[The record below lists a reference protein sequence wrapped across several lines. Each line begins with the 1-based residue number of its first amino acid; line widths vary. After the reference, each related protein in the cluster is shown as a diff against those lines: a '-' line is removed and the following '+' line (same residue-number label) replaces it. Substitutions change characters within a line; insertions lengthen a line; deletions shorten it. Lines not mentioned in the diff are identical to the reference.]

1 MAARLGLE
9 VFGVL
14 YLYDAGE
21 ELQTIAER
29 IQKRIDA
36 INQVDGFSCTIFAK
50 RIDAI
55 NQVDGF
61 SCTIF
66 ARVRILPAEEA
77 VHFRQKLL
85 RAVLQET
92 DRE

>member
-1 MAARLGLE
+1 MAARLDLE
-9 VFGVL
+9 VFGIL
-14 YLYDAGE
+14 YRYDAGE

-29 IQKRIDA
+29 IQ
-36 INQVDGFSCTIFAK
+36 K

-92 DRE
+92 NRE